1 MENNLRISEQS
12 PIFPYY
18 LTTPD
23 LLISMHQDNSEIGR
37 LQFSAAND
45 GDVVSLADVV
55 DVDGDAG
62 IRSNA
67 VLFHQSYQLGL
78 SQVVRWTCMFLY
90 HLNLTTCNIDTPLKE
105 RSKYAKLHSHKCSFH
120 EDPLFSKLNMMN
132 SNDFQKSKI
141 NLFVTTTCKY
151 MYNIA

>member
-1 MENNLRISEQS
+1 MNKKHLSH
-12 PIFPYY
+12 
-18 LTTPD
+18 TTIQALLNDPD

-67 VLFHQSYQLGL
+67 VLFHQSYQFGL
-78 SQVVRWTCMFLY
+78 SQVVWGTCMFLY
-90 HLNLTTCNIDTPLKE
+90 HLNLTTCNIDTPLRE
-105 RSKYAKLHSHKCSFH
+105 RSKYAKSDQKNFIPINVHVVFMKTPSF
-120 EDPLFSKLNMMN
+120 LN
-132 SNDFQKSKI
+132 
-141 NLFVTTTCKY
+141 
-151 MYNIA
+151 

>member
-1 MENNLRISEQS
+1 MNKKHLSN
-12 PIFPYY
+12 
-18 LTTPD
+18 TTIQALLNDPD

-67 VLFHQSYQLGL
+67 VLFHQSYQFGL
-78 SQVVRWTCMFLY
+78 SQVVWGTCMFLY
-90 HLNLTTCNIDTPLKE
+90 HLNLTTCNIDTPLRE
-105 RSKYAKLHSHKCSFH
+105 RSKYAKSDQKNFIPINVVFMKTPSF
-120 EDPLFSKLNMMN
+120 LN
-132 SNDFQKSKI
+132 
-141 NLFVTTTCKY
+141 
-151 MYNIA
+151 